1 MALDRRTF
9 LASLG
14 ASIAPPAAPAADGRP
29 NFILILADDL
39 GFSDIGPSGGE
50 IATPNLDRLARRG
63 VRFTQFY
70 NCARCCPTRA
80 SLLTGMDNHSAG
92 IGHMIQDRG
101 VPGYQ
106 GYLNDKCRTIAEVL
120 KPAGYSTWMSGKWHV
135 GENKPHWPLDRG
147 FDRYFGLISGAS
159 NYFRLPPGRKM
170 ALDAEPWEPR
180 GDGFYMTDAFTDHAV
195 RMIGEAAAGQHP
207 FFLYLA
213 YTAPHHIAKPPARY
227 KDLDV
232 YIPPRRPNFNEADV
246 SDKPLFVR
254 RMPLLTE
261 AELAEWDAERA
272 NSQRELMAV
281 DDGVQAIMQKLQETG
296 ELDNTVVIYL
306 ADQGFSWGAHRWLYK
321 NCPYRECSNFPLF
334 IRMPGGGPN
343 RVEARLVSNVDIA
356 PTIIELA
363 SGATIKGR
371 VPDGR
376 SLVPLL
382 TEPEKP
388 WAEGVLLERH
398 HGDPPSRFFGVQT
411 PGYMYAEY
419 QNGDAELYD
428 MAADPY
434 QMDNVVDDPAY
445 AAVRAEMA
453 ALLQSL
459 LAGVPLPEPVATATQ
474 PPSPVDPTGTATQT
488 AAPTETATSTTT
500 APTVSA
506 PTLSATPPSP
516 TATATGTPPSPTA
529 TTTGAPPTATTEPTP
544 TATLP
549 AFTPTAFHFLP
560 VQLRAGE

>member
-213 YTAPHHIAKPPARY
+213 YTAPHWPLHALPEDIEKYRGKY
-227 KDLDV
+227 MRGWDV
-232 YIPPRRPNFNEADV
+232 LR
-246 SDKPLFVR
+246 
-254 RMPLLTE
+254 
-261 AELAEWDAERA
+261 AERHERQLA
-272 NSQRELMAV
+272 AGIVSPKWQLSPRDPGVPAWTDLNDQQRRDWDLRMAV
-281 DDGVQAIMQKLQETG
+281 YAAQIDRMDRGIGRVLDAAEKAG
-296 ELDNTVVIYL
+296 RLDNTIVWFL
-306 ADQGFSWGAHRWLYK
+306 ADNGGCAEENIGGEK
-321 NCPYRECSNFPLF
+321 AAADPV
-334 IRMPGGGPN
+334 PGGADSFTSYRRPWANASNTPFRYWKQMTHEGGISTPSIVAWGNRLKPN
-343 RVEARLVSNVDIA
+343 SLSLAQGHVMDILPTLAAAAGVRPTHPVE
-356 PTIIELA
+356 
-363 SGATIKGR
+363 
-371 VPDGR
+371 GR
-376 SLVPLL
+376 SLL
-382 TEPEKP
+382 
-388 WAEGVLLERH
+388 
-398 HGDPPSRFFGVQT
+398 
-411 PGYMYAEY
+411 
-419 QNGDAELYD
+419 
-428 MAADPY
+428 
-434 QMDNVVDDPAY
+434 
-445 AAVRAEMA
+445 AAVRGGHVPDRALTGWEHQGHRALRMGDWKLVSRFGHPWELYRMDEDRTELHDLA
-453 ALLQSL
+453 AKDPARVKSMEKEYRQW
-459 LAGVPLPEPVATATQ
+459 ADRCGVVDWDKLPK
-474 PPSPVDPTGTATQT
+474 
-488 AAPTETATSTTT
+488 AP
-500 APTVSA
+500 
-506 PTLSATPPSP
+506 
-516 TATATGTPPSPTA
+516 G
-529 TTTGAPPTATTEPTP
+529 
-544 TATLP
+544 
-549 AFTPTAFHFLP
+549 
-560 VQLRAGE
+560 

>member
-1 MALDRRTF
+1 MSSRRLLLLLAVAAAFGALVLSIAVGRGARAAEVNGPLNFVVIMSDDQDMDSLPVMRHLLSYIGGGWVNFTNAFANDAKCCPSRATF
-9 LASLG
+9 LTGQYSHNHGVTANGRGKYLDDLATLPVWLDDAGYHTGLIGKYLIGFPWENPASYQ
-14 ASIAPPAAPAADGRP
+14 PPGWDVFISNHKPVDDQTAVALKFLDDAPAD
-29 NFILILADDL
+29 
-39 GFSDIGPSGGE
+39 S
-50 IATPNLDRLARRG
+50 
-63 VRFTQFY
+63 
-70 NCARCCPTRA
+70 
-80 SLLTGMDNHSAG
+80 
-92 IGHMIQDRG
+92 
-101 VPGYQ
+101 
-106 GYLNDKCRTIAEVL
+106 
-120 KPAGYSTWMSGKWHV
+120 
-135 GENKPHWPLDRG
+135 
-147 FDRYFGLISGAS
+147 
-159 NYFRLPPGRKM
+159 
-170 ALDAEPWEPR
+170 
-180 GDGFYMTDAFTDHAV
+180 
-195 RMIGEAAAGQHP
+195 P

-459 LAGVPLPEPVATATQ
+459 LAGVPLPAPAATATR
-474 PPSPVDPTGTATQT
+474 PPSPADPTETATQT